1 MAHAVLSNPIRVP
14 RHARIAPSAMS
25 PHTSFF
31 NASRESLGPDT
42 RTPWVEILHFL
53 ELQGAAGQQKIYT
66 LFELLSDDPVLKEV
80 RISKLTPALKGVG
93 LKLREAQA
101 RAFARDV
108 SEGHSIHGSLSLSL
122 TYTAQPHSRPS
133 LTPTATARSRWLNSK
148 RALQLL
154 VSASRKKRCSSRRTR
169 RTWFVL

>member
-1 MAHAVLSNPIRVP
+1 MCSSRRPRMAHAVLSNPHPCVT
-14 RHARIAPSAMS
+14 SAMS
-25 PHTSFF
+25 PHTLFF
-31 NASRESLGPDT
+31 NASRESLGGPDGA

-108 SEGHSIHGSLSLSL
+108 SEGHSIHCSLS
-122 TYTAQPHSRPS
+122 P
-133 LTPTATARSRWLNSK
+133 
-148 RALQLL
+148 
-154 VSASRKKRCSSRRTR
+154 
-169 RTWFVL
+169 